1 MVVMRR
7 KIKVLIS
14 ISICI
19 IVLLAGIG
27 IGSVPISPADIF
39 IILWSKLFGRAI
51 PPKISDITVSLVW
64 KLRLPRVLLAFI
76 VGGALSASGTVMQS
90 VLKNPLASSYT
101 LGVSS
106 GAALGAGIVII
117 FGITISILGRL
128 TLPIIGLTSGLLTVF
143 LAVTFASKIDK
154 NMENNTI
161 ILAGMVFSLF
171 INSILTIVSSMA
183 KGHLERIVFW
193 QMGSFASKDWISV
206 IILACIAGVG
216 IPCVIRFSRELDIMT
231 FGEEQAQAIGVELK
245 KVKWYLL
252 ALSAALTGSAVAFSG
267 IIGFVDLIT
276 PHVARKLFGSTHR
289 YVVPLSA
296 LFGGTFMVAADLVA
310 RTVISPSELPVGAVT
325 ALIGAPFFGYIYFK
339 RRKKG

>member
-1 MVVMRR
+1 MRR
-7 KIKVLIS
+7 KIKIF

-19 IVLLAGIG
+19 CIMVLMAGIS
-27 IGSVPISPADIF
+27 IGSVPIAPADIF
-39 IILWSKLFGRAI
+39 IILWSKLIGRAI
-51 PPKISDITVSLVW
+51 PAEINDITVSLVW

-76 VGGALSASGTVMQS
+76 VGGALSASGAVMQS

-106 GAALGAGIVII
+106 GAALGVGIVII
-117 FGITISILGRL
+117 SGFSIPLLGTF
-128 TLPIIGLTSGLLTVF
+128 TLPVVGLVSGLLTVF
-143 LAVTFASKIDK
+143 LAVTFAAKVDR

-171 INSILTIVSSMA
+171 INAILTIVSAMS
-183 KGHLERIVFW
+183 KGYMERIIFW
-193 QMGSFASKDWISV
+193 QMGSFSSKDWICV
-206 IILACIAGVG
+206 IILASIVAVG
-216 IPCVIRFSRELDIMT
+216 IPCIMRFSRELDIMT

-245 KVKWYLL
+245 KVKWLML
-252 ALSAALTGSAVAFSG
+252 ALSSALTGSAVAFAG

-276 PHVARKLFGSTHR
+276 PHVARKLFGSSHR

-296 LFGGTFMVAADLVA
+296 LFGGAFMVAADLVA

-325 ALIGAPFFGYIYFK
+325 AIIGAPFFGYIYFK
-339 RRKKG
+339 RRKK